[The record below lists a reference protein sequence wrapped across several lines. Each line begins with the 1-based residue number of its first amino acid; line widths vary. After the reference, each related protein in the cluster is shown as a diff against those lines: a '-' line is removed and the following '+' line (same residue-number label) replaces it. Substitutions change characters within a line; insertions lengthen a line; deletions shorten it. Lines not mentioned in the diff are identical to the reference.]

1 MSSMTLS
8 RHGLPL
14 RRVQAVRWM
23 HLIAMAFFVGGQ
35 IFLAAVVV
43 PVERKSPDRERLRR
57 MARRF
62 GYGTLLAIAVLI
74 ATGISMASYYHRWA
88 DGELHVKLALVVL
101 VGLLVL
107 RHIRRPESH
116 VEEGLIFVGSLA
128 IVWLGVAIAH

>member
-1 MSSMTLS
+1 ME
-8 RHGLPL
+8 
-14 RRVQAVRWM
+14 AVRWI

-35 IFLAAVVV
+35 IFLAGIVV

-74 ATGISMASYYHRWA
+74 ATGISMADYYHRW
-88 DGELHVKLALVVL
+88 GEPELHVKLALVVG

-107 RHIRRPESH
+107 RHIRKPESH
-116 VEEGLIFVGSLA
+116 AEEGLIFVGSLA
-128 IVWLGVAIAH
+128 IVYLGVAIAHG